1 MRILAIDTSTAIGS
15 VALLDESTPFAQ
27 VSEAVPQRHL
37 EWLAPAIQRLLASAG
52 QQPGQ
57 VGAVAVA
64 TGPGSFTSLRIG
76 LATAL
81 VWARAQ
87 NIPIVGVPTLQ
98 AMAMS
103 VEASGLVCPM
113 LDARRG
119 EVSAALFRRDGT
131 LTRVM
136 DVMLAP
142 IDVLLTRLPTG
153 SPITFTGDAL
163 ARYASSVRAQR
174 PDAVLISPEGQSPL
188 AVAVGRLA
196 WGRLSAGEHDDPY
209 SLRPIYVRPPT
220 DKGELRDRGIK

>member
-15 VALLDESTPFAQ
+15 VALLDEATPFAQ

-37 EWLAPAIQRLLASAG
+37 EWLAPAIQRLLAGAG
-52 QQPGQ
+52 RQPGH
-57 VGAVAVA
+57 VEAVAVA

-76 LATAL
+76 IATAL

-87 NIPIVGVPTLQ
+87 NIPIVGVPTLE

-119 EVSAALFRRDGT
+119 EVSAALFQRDGT

-136 DVMLAP
+136 DVMLASM
-142 IDVLLTRLPTG
+142 DVLLKRLPTG
-153 SPITFTGDAL
+153 SPIIFMGDAL
-163 ARYASSVRAQR
+163 VRYASSVQAQR

-196 WGRLSAGEHDDPY
+196 WERLSAGERDDPY

-220 DKGELRDRGIK
+220 DKEKYGIGG